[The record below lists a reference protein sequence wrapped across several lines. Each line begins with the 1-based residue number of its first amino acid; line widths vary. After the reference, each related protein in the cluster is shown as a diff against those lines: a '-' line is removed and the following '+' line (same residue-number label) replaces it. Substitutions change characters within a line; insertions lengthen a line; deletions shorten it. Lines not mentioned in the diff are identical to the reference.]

1 MCTNAARQCGHIT
14 KQRGA
19 GGGGGQGQVLKGSGS
34 QECQY
39 IKQHLEKS
47 SLNLSVLNYLGFNDI
62 KL

>member
-1 MCTNAARQCGHIT
+1 MLPGSVGTSQSREE
-14 KQRGA
+14 RGA
-19 GGGGGQGQVLKGSGS
+19 GEDRGQVLKGSGS

-47 SLNLSVLNYLGFNDI
+47 SLNLSVLNYLGFHDI